1 MKHLDKISGIAI
13 EILKSKFLLE
23 YDINNN
29 ESLYYK
35 YDDESKMINDFIK
48 FYNEDVIPSWWCDGV
63 HKLMLKTKIEVYEF
77 LEYDTH

>member
-29 ESLYYK
+29 DSLYYK
-35 YDDESKMINDFIK
+35 YDNESRMIKDFIK
-48 FYNEDVIPSWWCDGV
+48 FYNEDVIPLWWCDGV

>member
-23 YDINNN
+23 YDISNNG
-29 ESLYYK
+29 SLYYK
-35 YDDESKMINDFIK
+35 YDNESKMINNFIK

-63 HKLMLKTKIEVYEF
+63 HKLMLKTMIEVYEF
-77 LEYDTH
+77 LEYDSH